1 MKVVLFCGGRGIRIR
16 QSSPD
21 LPKPMVRIGYRPI
34 LWHVMKYYAHHVHTD
49 FILCLG
55 YKADVIKNYFLRYN
69 EALSNDFVLS
79 DGGERIELFKNDI
92 KNWRIT
98 FVDAGLNANIGQRLF
113 AVREHLKNE
122 EMFLANYADGLT
134 DVPVPAMIDQLRQSS
149 AVGTFVCVKPLNSFH
164 IVTSAGDGIVSDIR
178 HMTDADFWINGGY
191 FVFRRQIFDHLNAG
205 EELVEQPFQRLIAK
219 RALLAYKYTGFWGC
233 MDTFKDKQR
242 LESLYAEGRAPW
254 VVWK

>member
-1 MKVVLFCGGRGIRIR
+1 VKVVLFCGGRGIRIR

-34 LWHVMKYYAHHVHTD
+34 LWHVMKYYAHHGHTD